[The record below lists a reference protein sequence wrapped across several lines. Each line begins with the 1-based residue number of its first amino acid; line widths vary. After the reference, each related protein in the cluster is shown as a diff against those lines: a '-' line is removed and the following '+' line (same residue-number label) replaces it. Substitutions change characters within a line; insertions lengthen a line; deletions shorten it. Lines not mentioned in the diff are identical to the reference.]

1 MTRLSRRRLLKL
13 GAAGLAASA
22 LPSFASAAD
31 QAAADELQP
40 ASSPPVVFKYAEL
53 EKPVPSHRRTSRPRR
68 WAWGSNVFT
77 PFEKDPQEGA

>member
-40 ASSPPVVFKYAEL
+40 APSPPVVFKYAEL
-53 EKPVPSHRRTSRPRR
+53 GKTSPVASKDIATSPL
-68 WAWGSNVFT
+68 GVG
-77 PFEKDPQEGA
+77 FECFHPV